1 MTRDEARAMLKNC
14 NSRPAKLLAFSYV
27 SLTEK
32 ELLVMQLRYIHGLT
46 QEETISRLPYCYA
59 QLLNIPPGGG
69 HRKVHPVPEQR
80 AELGTAGPEQVCRH
94 LEGYRVFRAASKD
107 NQTNTI
113 LKKRPLSKIKE
124 GGLFS
129 CSFLALYMWFSWP
142 KYRAVLCVCLV

>member
-59 QLLNIPPGGG
+59 QLLNIPLEEAIEKYTPCLNSAQNWERQALNKCADIWRDTGFF
-69 HRKVHPVPEQR
+69 EQLQR
-80 AELGTAGPEQVCRH
+80 
-94 LEGYRVFRAASKD
+94 
-107 NQTNTI
+107 TI
-113 LKKRPLSKIKE
+113 KQIPS
-124 GGLFS
+124 
-129 CSFLALYMWFSWP
+129 
-142 KYRAVLCVCLV
+142 